1 MIILSTAHK
10 RQNLVLAVFWS
21 AIGFDCHMISIFIFD
36 QHHVA
41 TSAHVRKWRWHAWE
55 YRWQASVEQLSC
67 FVVHWHVAVLASAV
81 RLVFVG
87 NPNVI
92 VGGEPSNVELVG
104 HVSGVGGVVAVV
116 LFITTHSG
124 GVPLMGSKLE
134 FPLMF

>member
-1 MIILSTAHK
+1 M
-10 RQNLVLAVFWS
+10 
-21 AIGFDCHMISIFIFD
+21 
-36 QHHVA
+36 
-41 TSAHVRKWRWHAWE
+41 
-55 YRWQASVEQLSC
+55 
-67 FVVHWHVAVLASAV
+67 VHWHVAVLASAV